1 MDFPT
6 KASSITLQ
14 LAIVDGI
21 IKDILAQTKITP
33 DHDEKAHHALNC
45 RLGDCLAH
53 RIALRDLVKQLNE
66 LTAIIEVTQHKV
78 LDLCDILSDEDYSA
92 DVTQKV
98 PVAVSVPVATPV
110 TPYRFSCN
118 KCHRTFT
125 RPGGCAHDPNQVSV
139 PPGVDPGDPAEDT
152 DTDTT
157 IPSDDDVNPIPD
169 QDRKYRDNNPGPYG
183 SRHFNFNS
191 HTHPGKRTI
200 TDNDDDDD
208 STTTS
213 VLEREAAIVRAHDQ
227 IFMKLKVHG
236 GDEPVKKKPRAHKGK
251 TTSPKYLH
259 DRATAVAEA
268 TEFARCI
275 NLPEVYIDALTMTV
289 NGIDA

>member
-1 MDFPT
+1 MNFPT

-33 DHDEKAHHALNC
+33 DHDEGAHHALNC

-78 LDLCDILSDEDYSA
+78 LDLCDILSDEDYNA
-92 DVTQKV
+92 DVTPKV
-98 PVAVSVPVATPV
+98 PVAVSVPSKLQGKGLTPL
-110 TPYRFSCN
+110 YRFSCD

-157 IPSDDDVNPIPD
+157 IPSDDDANHGPD
-169 QDRKYRDNNPGPYG
+169 QDGKYRENNPGPYG
-183 SRHFNFNS
+183 SRYFNHS
-191 HTHPGKRTI
+191 THPGKRTV
-200 TDNDDDDD
+200 TDDD
-208 STTTS
+208 SMTNTSIATS
-213 VLEREAAIVRAHDQ
+213 VLEREFYIRQ
-227 IFMKLKVHG
+227 IYKEVKD
-236 GDEPVKKKPRAHKGK
+236 DEPLKKKPRAHKGK
-251 TTSPKYLH
+251 SPKYLH
-259 DRATAVAEA
+259 DRAIAVAEA
-268 TEFARCI
+268 TEFARCV
-275 NLPEVYIDALTMTV
+275 NLPEVYIDALTV
-289 NGIDA
+289 KDC